1 MDSQK
6 NRCHALTCNR
16 FTVVVLTK
24 LTGELPQPQVEF
36 GVSTAGSRHPSDPKG
51 PMDQNQQFIEYHEA
65 LMKLS
70 HDPDFISDNRQDK
83 LEALVRLVGTR
94 LTIDRVSVWRMS
106 GAGTAIDCEILYQID
121 KGTHINGTRLEQALN
136 PAYFKALLRARV
148 IDASDARHD
157 KRTRDFNDQ
166 YLKPLGIHSLLDAPI
181 FDEGRL
187 SGILC
192 LETLQP
198 RQWTLPEMSF
208 ATAIADTISLIN
220 THEAWRLS
228 QQELDYITHFDD
240 LTGLP
245 NLRSLSDRL
254 QNLTQA
260 PASES
265 TPPFALLWVDLD
277 RLKSI
282 NDGMGQMVGNQVIT
296 EVADRLRNLFI
307 PGKDKIARCGGDEFA
322 LLVRNRM
329 DTEDLHSLAETIRCT
344 IAQPIRIAGHT
355 LQVGSSLGIS
365 RYPVDGKDAASLLK
379 HSEAAMY
386 YAKESGRGQTQLFH
400 TDLSADARSRFLME
414 SQLRSAIL
422 NHELDVFY
430 QPIVDA
436 SDQRLVMVEALVRWH
451 HDTHG
456 WLAPGRF
463 LDLARAGGLMVEL
476 GEAVMHRIGRDCVRA
491 HEQGIQMPI
500 LAVNL
505 ASEQLLEVDLPE
517 RLNAILSEYEL
528 SGRQFE
534 FEVTEDAIKADSET
548 LQDILQR
555 LVELGAQLSIDD
567 FGTGYSSLARLK
579 YLPVSK
585 VKIDRSFI
593 RDLPSDA
600 DDCAITLSILGLAK
614 GLGLSVVA
622 EGVETEAQEAW
633 LKQEGCDFLQGY
645 RYSRPI
651 PLDQLLPDFL
661 QTSDHT

>member
-1 MDSQK
+1 
-6 NRCHALTCNR
+6 
-16 FTVVVLTK
+16 
-24 LTGELPQPQVEF
+24 
-36 GVSTAGSRHPSDPKG
+36 
-51 PMDQNQQFIEYHEA
+51 MDQNQQFIEYHDA

-83 LEALVRLVGTR
+83 LAALVHLVGTR
-94 LTIDRVSVWRMS
+94 LNIDRVGVWRMNGS
-106 GAGTAIDCEILYQID
+106 DTAIDSEILFQLND
-121 KGTHINGTRLEQALN
+121 GTHNDGTRLDQALN
-136 PAYFKALLRARV
+136 PAYFRALLRARV
-148 IDASDARHD
+148 IDASDARND
-157 KRTRDFNDQ
+157 QRTRDFNDN
-166 YLKPLGIHSLLDAPI
+166 YLRPLGIHSLLDAPI

-192 LETLQP
+192 LETLKP

-245 NLRSLSDRL
+245 NLRSLRERL
-254 QNLTQA
+254 QHLTHPATSENL
-260 PASES
+260 
-265 TPPFALLWVDLD
+265 PPFALIWVDLD

-322 LLVRNRM
+322 LLIRNRM
-329 DTEDLHSLAETIRCT
+329 NTEELHSLAETIRRT
-344 IAQPIRIAGHT
+344 IAQPIRIAGHA

-365 RYPVDGKDAASLLK
+365 RFPLDGKDAASLLK

-386 YAKESGRGQTQLFH
+386 HAKESGRGQTQIFH

-451 HDTHG
+451 HDAHG

-476 GEAVMHRIGRDCVRA
+476 GEAVMHRIGRDCARA
-491 HEQGIQMPI
+491 REQGIRMPVV
-500 LAVNL
+500 AVNL

-517 RLNAILSEYEL
+517 RLNAILSKYGL

-579 YLPVSK
+579 HLPVSK
-585 VKIDRSFI
+585 LKIDRSFI

-622 EGVETEAQEAW
+622 EGVETQAQEAW
-633 LKQEGCDFLQGY
+633 LMHQDCDFLQGY
-645 RYSRPI
+645 RYSRPV
-651 PLDQLLPDFL
+651 PFDRLLPGFL
-661 QTSDHT
+661 HVPDHT

>member
-1 MDSQK
+1 
-6 NRCHALTCNR
+6 
-16 FTVVVLTK
+16 
-24 LTGELPQPQVEF
+24 
-36 GVSTAGSRHPSDPKG
+36 
-51 PMDQNQQFIEYHEA
+51 MDQNKQFIEYHDA

-83 LEALVRLVGTR
+83 LAALVRLVGTR
-94 LTIDRVSVWRMS
+94 LNVDRVGVWRMNS
-106 GAGTAIDCEILYQID
+106 ASTAIDSEILFQLND
-121 KGTHINGTRLEQALN
+121 GTQNTGTRLDHALN
-136 PAYFKALLRARV
+136 PAYFRALLRARV
-148 IDASDARHD
+148 IDASDARSD
-157 KRTRDFNDQ
+157 QRTRDFNDI

-192 LETLQP
+192 LETLKP

-245 NLRSLSDRL
+245 NLRSLRERL
-254 QNLTQA
+254 QHLTHA
-260 PASES
+260 LPSAD
-265 TPPFALLWVDLD
+265 TPQPFALVWVDLD

-322 LLVRNRM
+322 LLIRNRM
-329 DTEDLHSLAETIRCT
+329 DTEELHELAETIRRT
-344 IAQPIRIAGHT
+344 IAQPIRIAGHA

-365 RYPVDGKDAASLLK
+365 RYPIDGKDAASLLK

-386 YAKESGRGQTQLFH
+386 HAKESGRGQTRLFH
-400 TDLSADARSRFLME
+400 TNLSADARSRFLME
-414 SQLRSAIL
+414 SQLRSAII

-436 SDQRLVMVEALVRWH
+436 SDQSLIMVEALVRWH

-456 WLAPGRF
+456 WLAPGHF
-463 LDLARAGGLMVEL
+463 LDLARSGGLMVAL
-476 GEAVMHRIGRDCVRA
+476 GEAVMHRIGRDSTRA
-491 HEQGIQMPI
+491 RDLGIQMPVV
-500 LAVNL
+500 AVNL

-517 RLNAILSEYEL
+517 RLEAILSHYEL
-528 SGRQFE
+528 SGRRFE

-579 YLPVSK
+579 HLPVSK
-585 VKIDRSFI
+585 LKIDRSFI
-593 RDLPSDA
+593 RDLPTDA

-622 EGVETEAQEAW
+622 EGVETREQEAW
-633 LKQEGCDFLQGY
+633 LMRQGCLYLQGY
-645 RYSRPI
+645 RYSRPL
-651 PLDQLLPDFL
+651 PFDRLLTEFLGAPDQ
-661 QTSDHT
+661 T